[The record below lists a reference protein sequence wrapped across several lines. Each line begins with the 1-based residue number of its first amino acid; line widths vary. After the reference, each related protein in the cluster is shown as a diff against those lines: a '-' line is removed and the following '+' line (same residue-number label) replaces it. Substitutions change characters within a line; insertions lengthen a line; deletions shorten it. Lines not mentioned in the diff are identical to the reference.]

1 MKKIALTLIVA
12 LVPFAAGA
20 ADLKGKWLTSGG
32 KGQVLFEPCGAK
44 LCGKIVWLREPD
56 NKTGKPAVDA
66 RNEEP
71 SLRSRPVLGLR
82 MAELESD
89 GDRFWKGTIYNPD
102 DGKTYTAKAAMQS
115 DGTLLVKGC
124 ILGGLVCNGET
135 WTHIN

>member
-1 MKKIALTLIVA
+1 MKKIALTLI
-12 LVPFAAGA
+12 LVLAPFAAHG
-20 ADLKGKWLTSGG
+20 ADLKGKWLTSRG
-32 KGQVLFEPCGAK
+32 KGQVLFEPCGPK
-44 LCGKIVWLREPD
+44 LCGKLVWIKEPND
-56 NKTGKPAVDA
+56 RSGKPATDA
-66 RNEEP
+66 RNEDP

-82 MAELESD
+82 LTELESD
-89 GDRFWKGTIYNPD
+89 GDGAWKGTIYNPD